1 MRVGVGV
8 WPVWCCGSTGGRL
21 VRVDVRGFVL
31 DGARGDRRAAGVDE
45 SALLRARAG

>member
-21 VRVDVRGFVL
+21 VRVDVRGLVL